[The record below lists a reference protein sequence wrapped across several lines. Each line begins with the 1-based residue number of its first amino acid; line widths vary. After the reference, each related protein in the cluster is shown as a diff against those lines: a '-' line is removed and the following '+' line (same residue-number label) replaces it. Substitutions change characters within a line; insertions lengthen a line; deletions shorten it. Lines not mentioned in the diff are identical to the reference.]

1 MNVPSSLEWAR
12 EHTFRPS
19 FREAAF
25 LSVMRGP
32 FDAFRQEI
40 IKHSAVV
47 PLGESKTRVVRRSSA
62 KTKLACSPLHTHP
75 PGPERVSLQAASGP
89 AMARKLL
96 FCALLGL
103 SSSSAMDSYIVF
115 YRKGVPAE
123 ERWRIEN
130 SVQDAGGQITALY
143 KSIGGFAARLRPEH
157 VSALQEDPAIQF
169 IEHDGEVHAV
179 RPVEEI
185 HPTAQLEVQ

>member
-1 MNVPSSLEWAR
+1 M
-12 EHTFRPS
+12 
-19 FREAAF
+19 
-25 LSVMRGP
+25 
-32 FDAFRQEI
+32 
-40 IKHSAVV
+40 
-47 PLGESKTRVVRRSSA
+47 
-62 KTKLACSPLHTHP
+62 
-75 PGPERVSLQAASGP
+75 SLQAASGP

-103 SSSSAMDSYIVF
+103 SSSLAMDSYIVF

>member
-1 MNVPSSLEWAR
+1 
-12 EHTFRPS
+12 
-19 FREAAF
+19 
-25 LSVMRGP
+25 MRGP

-40 IKHSAVV
+40 IKHTSAVV
-47 PLGESKTRVVRRSSA
+47 PVGESKTRVVRRSSA
-62 KTKLACSPLHTHP
+62 KTKLACSPLHTHHSLS
-75 PGPERVSLQAASGP
+75 GSLQAASGP

-103 SSSSAMDSYIVF
+103 SSSLAMDSYVVF

-169 IEHDGEVHAV
+169 VEHDGEVHAV

>member
-1 MNVPSSLEWAR
+1 
-12 EHTFRPS
+12 
-19 FREAAF
+19 
-25 LSVMRGP
+25 
-32 FDAFRQEI
+32 
-40 IKHSAVV
+40 
-47 PLGESKTRVVRRSSA
+47 
-62 KTKLACSPLHTHP
+62 
-75 PGPERVSLQAASGP
+75 VSLQAATWP

-103 SSSSAMDSYIVF
+103 SSSLAMDSYIVF